1 MATGGA
7 SAAAAYA
14 EQLAAEFSGRT
25 FSVAA
30 AAADVAGADAAAGG
44 EGDGDDPEAAKLKA
58 SLLPRKKKELYKAMQ
73 MGLVANQAKA
83 EKLRNRKDA
92 RAGKA

>member
-1 MATGGA
+1 M
-7 SAAAAYA
+7 
-14 EQLAAEFSGRT
+14 
-25 FSVAA
+25 
-30 AAADVAGADAAAGG
+30 AGADAAAGG

-83 EKLRNRKDA
+83 DKLRNRKDA
-92 RAGKA
+92 RAQGKT